1 MSCMRENRFDVATK
15 SPISVR
21 GRLPVTVTLEECFV
35 QVFMSKLFR
44 IVKVVGFVVVLQA
57 AMI

>member
-1 MSCMRENRFDVATK
+1 MRENRFDVATK